1 MTTARGAAPPSAPVD
16 PPVSPLL
23 RLLPALWLAAMLA
36 GLYAMQLIRRNPVRR
51 RYAAV
56 VPLALL
62 LVTGAILAGCAGGN
76 VGTPAGAA
84 QLTITATSGTM
95 VQTTPAN
102 SVTLTV
108 Q

>member
-1 MTTARGAAPPSAPVD
+1 MRMIRKAP
-16 PPVSPLL
+16 
-23 RLLPALWLAAMLA
+23 
-36 GLYAMQLIRRNPVRR
+36 QLR
-51 RYAAV
+51 RYAAI

-62 LVTGAILAGCAGGN
+62 LVTGAVLAGCAGGK

-84 QLTITATSGTM
+84 QLTITGTSGTM
-95 VQTTPAN
+95 VQTTPTN